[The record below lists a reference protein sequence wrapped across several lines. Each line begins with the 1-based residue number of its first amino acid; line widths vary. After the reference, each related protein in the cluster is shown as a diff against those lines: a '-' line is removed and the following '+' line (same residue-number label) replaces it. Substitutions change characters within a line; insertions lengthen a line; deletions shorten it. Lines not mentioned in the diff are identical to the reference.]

1 MIVVDASFLAG
12 AIFEEDYTRFARDI
26 IANQQDGLT
35 APALLTWELSNIVW
49 KKCRRGLIDAADIP
63 DFVAIYATFDVAL
76 AKLPDLDE
84 LGELTVMA
92 VERDLTA
99 YDAAYF
105 RLAVMQGF
113 PLATLDRDMAKAGRA
128 AGLIVHS
135 PFA

>member
-1 MIVVDASFLAG
+1 MIVVDASFLAA
-12 AIFEEDYTRFARDI
+12 AIFEEDHTRFARDI
-26 IANQQDGLT
+26 IAKHQDGLT

-63 DFVAIYATFDVAL
+63 EFVAIYGTFDVAL
-76 AKLPDLDE
+76 AKVPDLKE

-105 RLAVMQGF
+105 QLAITQGF
-113 PLATLDRDMAKAGRA
+113 PLATTDRGLSKIARA
-128 AGLIVHS
+128 AGLVVHS